1 MERAAD
7 ETNGWPLYG
16 VVVIL
21 TLMICG
27 FSLFVGYNKA
37 LAPFAVLVEHTAW
50 TIHLPVMLGK
60 ALGWLEMLAASI
72 GILALPFARHARAR
86 TLAVAWIG
94 LNHAVAAVFHIANKE
109 WHTLPQSAV
118 MITLCLIGIAL
129 YARRARSV

>member
-1 MERAAD
+1 MARAATRTM
-7 ETNGWPLYG
+7 E
-16 VVVIL
+16 L
-21 TLMICG
+21 TLALLTILICG

-37 LAPFAVLVEHTAW
+37 LAPYAVLVEHSAW

-60 ALGWLEMLAASI
+60 TLGWVEMLAASI
-72 GILALPFARHARAR
+72 GILALPFPRYARAG

-118 MITLCLIGIAL
+118 MITLCLIAVAL
-129 YARRARSV
+129 YARRARKA